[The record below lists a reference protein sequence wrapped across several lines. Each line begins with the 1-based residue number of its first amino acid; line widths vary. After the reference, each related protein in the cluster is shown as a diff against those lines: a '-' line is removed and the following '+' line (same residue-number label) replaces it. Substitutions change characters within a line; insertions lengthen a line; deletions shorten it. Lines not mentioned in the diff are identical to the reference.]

1 VHRVFTLPEEQFDVL
16 YPEGFFSNM
25 NTRTYTLLTH
35 WRPLTT
41 VVIGT
46 PIVDVGGRNASGDA
60 ISRRRA
66 P

>member
-1 VHRVFTLPEEQFDVL
+1 LLQAQFDVL

-25 NTRTYTLLTH
+25 FTRTHTLLTH
-35 WRPLTT
+35 WRARTT
-41 VVIGT
+41 VVLGA
-46 PIVDVGGRNASGDA
+46 PIVDVGGRNASGDP